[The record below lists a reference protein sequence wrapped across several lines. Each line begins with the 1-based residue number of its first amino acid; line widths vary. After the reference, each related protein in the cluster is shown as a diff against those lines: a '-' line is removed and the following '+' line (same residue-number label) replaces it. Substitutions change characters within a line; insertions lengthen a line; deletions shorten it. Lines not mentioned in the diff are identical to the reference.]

1 MTQQAPNSVPCGG
14 RQIARGPDVP
24 CDMRNSA
31 LTVAGIDIG
40 GARKGCHLVV
50 LRGNAIVC
58 NLRSSDPEHLAR
70 TCDELGAVAVGI
82 DSPCQ
87 WGHPQSGR
95 LAEKALAKERIFSLA
110 TPTRERAAANTSGFY
125 GWMFYGERVYQ
136 ALAATHPLLSGVGY
150 AGGKVCFETFPHAIT
165 CAMLGTAEASA
176 KRKRVQRRQ
185 LLRDAGI
192 DPTPLKSI
200 DAVDAALCALTSQ
213 YVLAGRSKAYGD
225 AEGGY
230 IFVPACG

>member
-1 MTQQAPNSVPCGG
+1 MVFDS
-14 RQIARGPDVP
+14 
-24 CDMRNSA
+24 S

-40 GARKGCHLVV
+40 GTRKGCHLVV
-50 LRGNAIVC
+50 LRGNDIVC
-58 NLRSSDPEHLAR
+58 SIRSGDPAHLAR

-82 DSPCQ
+82 DSPCR

-95 LAEKALAKERIFSLA
+95 LAEKALAKERIFSFA
-110 TPTRERAAANTSGFY
+110 TPTRERAAANASGFY
-125 GWMFYGERVYQ
+125 GWMFCGEHIYK
-136 ALAATHPLLSGVGY
+136 ALAATHPLLSDVGY
-150 AGGKVCFETFPHAIT
+150 AGGKVCFETFPHAVT

-200 DAVDAALCALTSQ
+200 DAVDAAVCALTAR
-213 YVLAGRSKAYGD
+213 YVLARQTKAYGD
-225 AEGGY
+225 TEGGY
-230 IFVPACG
+230 IFVPASGLTGVSC